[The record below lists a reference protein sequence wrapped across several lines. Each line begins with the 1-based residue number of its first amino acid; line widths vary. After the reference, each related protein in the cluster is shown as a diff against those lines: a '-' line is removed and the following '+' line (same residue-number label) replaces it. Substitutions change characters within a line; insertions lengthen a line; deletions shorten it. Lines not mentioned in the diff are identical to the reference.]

1 MQQQLGYKTMFK
13 IGKTALIVA
22 IALSALGAASA
33 AYAGGAKND
42 DGAGHDRWEGKI
54 GPLGQCF
61 VPPNCG
67 QERGSQDYPSGPYGF
82 ANVPANLSHHHR
94 DWQRAR

>member
-1 MQQQLGYKTMFK
+1 MFK
-13 IGKTALIVA
+13 TGKAALIVA
-22 IALSALGAASA
+22 ITLGVLGTASA
-33 AYAGGAKND
+33 AFAGAKDD

-67 QERGSQDYPSGPYGF
+67 QERGSRGYQSGPYGYAYVF
-82 ANVPANLSHHHR
+82 ANPYHHR
-94 DWQRAR
+94 RGWHRAR

>member
-1 MQQQLGYKTMFK
+1 MCKN
-13 IGKTALIVA
+13 GKTALIVA
-22 IALSALGAASA
+22 ITLSVLGTASA

-42 DGAGHDRWEGKI
+42 AESGHDRWEGKI

-67 QERGSQDYPSGPYGF
+67 QERQGDQNGPYGF
-82 ANVPANLSHHHR
+82 ANVPAYLSHHHR
-94 DWQRAR
+94 DWYRAR